1 MTDRIET
8 KRLILRKARK
18 DDLETIWRNVWNDER
33 IARTMLW
40 EPAKSREQAIERMN
54 KTLTIHESSY
64 AYFVCLKETDE
75 PIGFAGIKPTSP
87 GEFEETGICIA
98 YDYQN
103 QGYGKEVL
111 QALIDLAFLR
121 LDGHSFLYGCFH
133 DNAASAALC
142 KSCGFV
148 YSHSEK
154 DVRKWDQ
161 YEYLCDFYRLNR

>member
-1 MTDRIET
+1 MIDRMET

-18 DDLETIWRNVWNDER
+18 DDLEMIWRNVWNDER

-40 EPAKSREQAIERMN
+40 EPVKSREQAIERMN

-98 YDYQN
+98 NDYQN

-111 QALIDLAFLR
+111 QMMRAVTGDLR
-121 LDGHSFLYGCFH
+121 YGQLN
-133 DNAASAALC
+133 D
-142 KSCGFV
+142 FV
-148 YSHSEK
+148 ANQKGKKYYM
-154 DVRKWDQ
+154 VRTPGVTPANTMAYGTRPKHM
-161 YEYLCDFYRLNR
+161 